1 MQDNRIAAIVATQRP
16 EKRMVKDSVF
26 LVLGEFTIDAG
37 DRGPLIEALLEN
49 RRDTLAS
56 EPGCR
61 SYDVCTP
68 EDRNDRVFMVE
79 VYDSQDA
86 FEAHKNTP
94 HFARW
99 HEAAH
104 HLIKETKV
112 VFLNRHLTPT

>member
-1 MQDNRIAAIVATQRP
+1 
-16 EKRMVKDSVF
+16 MVKDSVF

-68 EDRNDRVFMVE
+68 EDRDDRVFMVE

-99 HEAAH
+99 HETAH
-104 HLIKETKV
+104 HLIRETNGR
-112 VFLNRHLTPT
+112 LSHSALMPTRL